1 MKIDVGKL
9 VSTKENVLEE
19 DVVLNEEKF
28 KFLPPLLDV
37 KKLQAKAKVHRYQDF
52 IDVDLSIKADVV
64 LQCSYTLK
72 PFDYKLSEED
82 EIHFASY
89 DDGGDDIQIYKGNL
103 IDLDP
108 YIYNLLSAAVP
119 TSPKAPGAKL
129 PESGKN
135 FRVLSEEEFNEE
147 KNATTDPR
155 FDKLKDLDLD

>member
-9 VSTKENVLEE
+9 VSTKENVFEE

-28 KFLPPLLDV
+28 SLLPPLLCV
-37 KKLQAKAKVHRYQDF
+37 NKLHARAKVHRYQDF
-52 IDVDLSIKADVV
+52 IDVNLEIKADVV

-72 PFDYKLSEED
+72 PFEYKLHDED

-129 PESGKN
+129 PSSGKN
-135 FRVLSEEEFNEE
+135 FRVITEDEYLEE
-147 KNATTDPR
+147 KEEGTDPR
-155 FDKLKDLDLD
+155 FDKLKDLDID

>member
-9 VSTKENVLEE
+9 VLTKENVFEE
-19 DVVLNEEKF
+19 DVVLDEEKF
-28 KFLPPLLDV
+28 KLLPPLLEV
-37 KKLQAKAKVHRYQDF
+37 KKLHAKARIHRYQDF
-52 IDVDLSIKADVV
+52 IDVDLLIKADVV

-72 PFDYKLSEED
+72 PFDSKLHEED

-108 YIYNLLSAAVP
+108 YIFNLLSASVP

-135 FRVLSEEEFNEE
+135 FRVISEDEFNKE
-147 KNATTDPR
+147 KGEGTDPR

>member
-9 VSTKENVLEE
+9 VSTKENVFEE
-19 DVVLNEEKF
+19 DVVLDEEKF
-28 KFLPPLLDV
+28 KLLPPLLEV
-37 KKLQAKAKVHRYQDF
+37 KKLHAKARVHRYQDF
-52 IDVDLSIKADVV
+52 IDVDLIIKADVV

-72 PFDYKLSEED
+72 PFDSKLHEED

-108 YIYNLLSAAVP
+108 YIFNLLSASVP

-135 FRVLSEEEFNEE
+135 FRVISEDEFNKE
-147 KNATTDPR
+147 KGEGNDPR

>member
-1 MKIDVGKL
+1 MKIDVSKL
-9 VSTKENVLEE
+9 VSTKENLFQEE
-19 DVVLNEEKF
+19 VILNEDKF
-28 KFLPPLLDV
+28 RLLPPLLEV
-37 KKLQAKAKVHRYQDF
+37 KKLLAKAKVHRYQDF
-52 IDVDLSIKADVV
+52 IDVNLEIKTDVV

-72 PFDYKLSEED
+72 PFDSKLHESD
-82 EIHFASY
+82 EIHFSSY

-135 FRVLSEEEFNEE
+135 FRVISEDEFNEE
-147 KNATTDPR
+147 KEEGTDPR

>member
-9 VSTKENVLEE
+9 VSTKENVFEE

-28 KFLPPLLDV
+28 RLLPPLLSV
-37 KKLQAKAKVHRYQDF
+37 NKLHARAKVHRYQDF
-52 IDVDLSIKADVV
+52 IDVNLEIKADVV

-72 PFDYKLSEED
+72 PFEYKLHDED

-129 PESGKN
+129 PSSGKN
-135 FRVLSEEEFNEE
+135 FRVITEDEYLEE
-147 KNATTDPR
+147 KEEGTDPR
-155 FDKLKDLDLD
+155 FDKLKDLDID

>member
-19 DVVLNEEKF
+19 DVVLNDEKF

-37 KKLQAKAKVHRYQDF
+37 KKLHAKAKVHRYQDF
-52 IDVDLSIKADVV
+52 IDVDLLIKADVV

-72 PFDYKLSEED
+72 PFDYELKEED

-129 PESGKN
+129 PSSGKN
-135 FRVLSEEEFNEE
+135 FRVLTEEEFNEE
-147 KNATTDPR
+147 KNASTDPR

>member
-9 VSTKENVLEE
+9 VSTKENALEE
-19 DVVLNEEKF
+19 DVVLNEEKL

-37 KKLQAKAKVHRYQDF
+37 KKLHAKAKVHRYQDF
-52 IDVDLSIKADVV
+52 IDVDLAIKADVV

-72 PFDYKLSEED
+72 PFDYKLNEED

-155 FDKLKDLDLD
+155 FDKLKDLDFD

>member
-37 KKLQAKAKVHRYQDF
+37 KKLHAKAKVHRYQDF
-52 IDVDLSIKADVV
+52 IDVDLAIKADVV
-64 LQCSYTLK
+64 LQCSYTLT
-72 PFDYKLSEED
+72 PFDYKLNEED

>member
-1 MKIDVGKL
+1 MKIDVAKL
-9 VSTKENVLEE
+9 VSTKENTIEE
-19 DVVLNEEKF
+19 DVILNEEKF
-28 KFLPPLLDV
+28 HLLPPLLEV
-37 KKLQAKAKVHRYQDF
+37 KKLHARARVHRYQDF
-52 IDVDLSIKADVV
+52 IDVDLLIKADVV

-72 PFDYKLSEED
+72 PFDFKLQDED

-129 PESGKN
+129 PSSGKN
-135 FRVLSEEEFNEE
+135 FRVISEEEYNKEKEE
-147 KNATTDPR
+147 GTDPR
-155 FDKLKDLDLD
+155 FDKLKDLEFD

>member
-9 VSTKENVLEE
+9 VSTKENVFEE

-28 KFLPPLLDV
+28 RLLPPLLSV
-37 KKLQAKAKVHRYQDF
+37 NKLHARAKVHRYQDF
-52 IDVDLSIKADVV
+52 IDVNLEVKADVV

-72 PFDYKLSEED
+72 PFDYKLHDED

-129 PESGKN
+129 PSSGKN
-135 FRVLSEEEFNEE
+135 FRVITEDEYLEE
-147 KNATTDPR
+147 KEEGTDPR
-155 FDKLKDLDLD
+155 FDKLKDLDID

>member
-9 VSTKENVLEE
+9 VPTKANLFEE
-19 DVVLNEEKF
+19 DVVFEEEKF
-28 KFLPPLLDV
+28 HLLPPLLKV
-37 KKLQAKAKVHRYQDF
+37 NHLKAKASVHRYAEF
-52 IDVDLSIKADVV
+52 IDVHLAIKANVV

-72 PFDYKLSEED
+72 PFDSVIKD
-82 EIHFASY
+82 ADDIHFASY
-89 DDGGDDIQIYKGNL
+89 DDGGEDIQIYKGNL

-108 YIYNLLSAAVP
+108 YIFNLLSAAVP

-135 FRVLSEEEFNEE
+135 YRVISEEDFLHE
-147 KNATTDPR
+147 KDEYVDPR